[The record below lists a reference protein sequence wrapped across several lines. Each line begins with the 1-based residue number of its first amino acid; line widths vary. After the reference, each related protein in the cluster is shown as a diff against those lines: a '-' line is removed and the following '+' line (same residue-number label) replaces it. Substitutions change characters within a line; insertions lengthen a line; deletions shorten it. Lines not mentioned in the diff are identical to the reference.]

1 MAFCYTS
8 IAFRSDGV
16 INHVAMCAA
25 DFSMS
30 LSIFFKTHFFYIGM
44 MADLLRSNKR
54 KSPKST
60 AMTSSASGE
69 AEMEQ

>member
-25 DFSMS
+25 AISMS
-30 LSIFFKTHFFYIGM
+30 LSIFAKPIFLYRHDG
-44 MADLLRSNKR
+44 LLRSNKW

-60 AMTSSASGE
+60 AMTSPASGE
-69 AEMEQ
+69 AEMQQ